1 MKYWPHKMKMPIGWR
16 TIKTTAAVL
25 LSLLVVDQYGA
36 SPAKVVF
43 ATIGAMSAVGPT
55 FTASVRECI
64 SQICGVSIGALLA
77 ILFTVLGVP
86 GMLSVGLGV
95 VGIIALYQRFRIK
108 LAPVLPCLILVN
120 VCLNPDVEVFS
131 YSLGRIWDTAI
142 GLTIGMMINTL
153 VFPYDNSRAI
163 RRTMD
168 GLDRDMVV
176 FLEDLFDGD
185 DHLPEV
191 EDLSQKMDLLEGQL
205 ETFAQQRL
213 LRRKRQ
219 KKELACLQDCGDVA
233 HDLVVELETLRNMRR
248 LGRLNPENRQAL
260 RSLGAKLSQ
269 RQESEDYT
277 DEDVVVNYHVAKALQ
292 LRQQLKRQLDGQY
305 KKKK

>member
-142 GLTIGMMINTL
+142 GLAIGTYINWLVVARRLRRYSVVAQNSITIPDFLSNRFHEEKKVILGISALFILVFFTVYAASCFVTCGKLFSTLFGFDYVPMMI
-153 VFPYDNSRAI
+153 VGHISAI
-163 RRTMD
+163 
-168 GLDRDMVV
+168 L
-176 FLEDLFDGD
+176 
-185 DHLPEV
+185 
-191 EDLSQKMDLLEGQL
+191 
-205 ETFAQQRL
+205 
-213 LRRKRQ
+213 
-219 KKELACLQDCGDVA
+219 
-233 HDLVVELETLRNMRR
+233 
-248 LGRLNPENRQAL
+248 
-260 RSLGAKLSQ
+260 
-269 RQESEDYT
+269 
-277 DEDVVVNYHVAKALQ
+277 
-292 LRQQLKRQLDGQY
+292 
-305 KKKK
+305 

>member
-1 MKYWPHKMKMPIGWR
+1 MQFWPNKIKSPIGWR

-55 FTASVRECI
+55 FTASLRECI

-77 ILFTVLGVP
+77 ILFTILGVP
-86 GMLSVGLGV
+86 GMLSVGLGI
-95 VGIIALYQRFRIK
+95 VGIIALYQRFRMK

-120 VCLNPDVEVFS
+120 VCLNPNVELIS

-142 GLTIGMMINTL
+142 GLAIGMMINTL
-153 VFPYDNSRAI
+153 VFPYDNSRTI
-163 RRTMD
+163 RKTMD
-168 GLDRDMVV
+168 GLDRDMIA

-191 EDLSQKMDLLEGQL
+191 EELSRKMDLLESQL

-213 LRRKRQ
+213 LHRKRQ

-248 LGRLNPENRQAL
+248 LGRLNNENRQAL
-260 RSLGAKLSQ
+260 LSLGAKLSPKQ
-269 RQESEDYT
+269 DAREDT
-277 DEDVVVNYHVAKALQ
+277 DEDVVVNYHVSKALL
-292 LRQQLKRQLDGQY
+292 LRQQLKRQLDERY
-305 KKKK
+305 KTKK